1 MDYTLT
7 GTILIKKYKAAC
19 LMSLIMLVVFIA
31 SCQKDT
37 YRDIDYSNTIDI
49 KQLRPLSK
57 IDDSSLTFA
66 VASIVS
72 ASESFAGFQALA
84 GYLQER
90 SGRRI
95 SVVHPKTYQEILD
108 LFGQGTVDIGS
119 ICSGPYIIGNRAQL
133 FVLLVS
139 PVIKGKTYYQAYVIV
154 PANSAAK
161 SVSDLSGKPF
171 VFSDRLSLTGYFFPL
186 FLVRDTSGTAWRE
199 SIFSGSQDQSISLV
213 NRGIVAGG
221 SVSGLVYD
229 DIASRFPEQVR
240 NTRILERSA
249 EFGMPPIVVSTAMPI
264 LLRDSLREAFLEM
277 ALTSGGRAVLRSLG
291 IDKYEEP
298 HKERYDGIEKMVPKI
313 LSR

>member
-1 MDYTLT
+1 MYF
-7 GTILIKKYKAAC
+7 AATMSTKQHKLVC
-19 LMSLIMLVVFIA
+19 LMSLIMLAVCLT
-31 SCQKDT
+31 SCQRDN
-37 YRDIDYSNTIDI
+37 YHDIDYSKTLDI
-49 KQLRPLSK
+49 KQLRQLSMNG
-57 IDDSSLTFA
+57 DSSLTFA

-90 SGRRI
+90 CGRKI

-108 LFGQGTVDIGS
+108 LFGQGSADIGS
-119 ICSGPYIIGNRAQL
+119 ICTGPYIIGNRTHL

-139 PVIKGKTYYQAYVIV
+139 PVIRAKTHYQAYVIV

-221 SVSGLVYD
+221 SISGLVYD
-229 DIASRFPEQVR
+229 DMALRFPEQVR
-240 NTRILERSA
+240 NTRILEKSA

-264 LLRDSLREAFLEM
+264 LLRDSLHKAFLEM
-277 ALTSGGRAVLRSLG
+277 TLTSGGRAVLRSLG
-291 IDKYEEP
+291 VDKYEEP
-298 HKERYDGIEKMVPKI
+298 QKERYDSIDKMVPKI
-313 LSR
+313 LPR